1 MPFLGVRKT
10 VKAESSKLKA
20 NGERCQLIAYR
31 LEGYKTRRLE
41 SYENRTLDCSSKK
54 TVRLF

>member
-1 MPFLGVRKT
+1 VLGKQLKL
-10 VKAESSKLKA
+10 KAQSSKLKA